1 MKRKK
6 QYPMNGPSKLVQSI
20 RLGLAPK
27 TPENVK
33 FVREWVKSYAKSNGR
48 PETVEAYSSI

>member
-1 MKRKK
+1 MKKK
-6 QYPMNGPSKLVQSI
+6 KTYPNNGPSRLAQSI